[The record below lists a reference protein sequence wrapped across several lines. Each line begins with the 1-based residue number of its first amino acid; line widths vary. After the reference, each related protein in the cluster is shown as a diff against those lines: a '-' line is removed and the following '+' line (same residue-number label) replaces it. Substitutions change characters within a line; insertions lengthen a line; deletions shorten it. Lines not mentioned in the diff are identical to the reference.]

1 MTTTTDRMSAPT
13 TSRTSTRTRV
23 PFLAL
28 ARTSA
33 YAAGGAAV
41 ATESLTA
48 VVRAAGVHLAV
59 GDPGGSS
66 DSVTPVGFGACTV
79 SILLCMVIGT
89 ALAALLNRRSADPAR
104 RYRRAGVALVALSL
118 VAPLTAAATSPATK
132 LTLCAAHLIAAAIVI
147 PLVSRRLAATR

>member
-1 MTTTTDRMSAPT
+1 MTTTTDRMSAPS

-28 ARTSA
+28 ARASA
-33 YAAGGAAV
+33 SAAGAAAV
-41 ATESLTA
+41 TTESLTA
-48 VVRAAGVHLAV
+48 VVRAAGVRLAV

-66 DSVTPVGFGACTV
+66 DSVVPVGLGACTV

-89 ALAALLNRRSADPAR
+89 AFAALLNRRSPNPAR
-104 RYRRAGVALVALSL
+104 SYRRVAVALVALSF

-132 LTLCAAHLIAAAIVI
+132 LTLCAAHLIAAAIVV
-147 PLVSRRLAATR
+147 PVVSRRLAAAR